1 MESNEASVL
10 QTVRSK
16 RCRRD
21 SEDSG
26 EAESER
32 PDVDLYQLQVQKAC
46 ATPVQKVF
54 QGYNFQGCQRY
65 CISSF
70 VCVTIL
76 LPEKEVYQ
84 VFQGVYPLFVCVTLA
99 FLEIFKSAIKTPIT

>member
-32 PDVDLYQLQVQKAC
+32 PDVDLYQLQVHKAC
-46 ATPVQKVF
+46 ATPLDEGSSGDSSAF
-54 QGYNFQGCQRY
+54 QNCD
-65 CISSF
+65 
-70 VCVTIL
+70 
-76 LPEKEVYQ
+76 
-84 VFQGVYPLFVCVTLA
+84 
-99 FLEIFKSAIKTPIT
+99 

>member
-1 MESNEASVL
+1 MVGFVKMSVMKSIKASLVL

-32 PDVDLYQLQVQKAC
+32 PDVDLYQLQVQKARPS
-46 ATPVQKVF
+46 T
-54 QGYNFQGCQRY
+54 
-65 CISSF
+65 
-70 VCVTIL
+70 
-76 LPEKEVYQ
+76 EW
-84 VFQGVYPLFVCVTLA
+84 
-99 FLEIFKSAIKTPIT
+99 

>member
-1 MESNEASVL
+1 MKSIKASLVL

-32 PDVDLYQLQVQKAC
+32 PDVDLYQLQVQKARPS
-46 ATPVQKVF
+46 T
-54 QGYNFQGCQRY
+54 
-65 CISSF
+65 
-70 VCVTIL
+70 
-76 LPEKEVYQ
+76 EW
-84 VFQGVYPLFVCVTLA
+84 
-99 FLEIFKSAIKTPIT
+99 